1 MDRRKMH
8 LDEGDFM
15 VAITDYLNK
24 KSLDHL
30 IPDWDTLDLTVGVG
44 RKYPLYMSMRIECLM
59 PDRIEDSS
67 SKELVGG

>member
-15 VAITDYLNK
+15 AAITDYLNK

-30 IPDWDTLDLTVGVG
+30 IPDWGTLDLTVGSY
-44 RKYPLYMSMRIECLM
+44 RPLYMRMSIECYM